1 MDPPPPSL
9 RRGRLRMNTNK
20 RQDKPQMTQID
31 ADDFLSEPL
40 PVTLIKLYLRISAV
54 EFFAFYSCPFAAC
67 RAVGLAEAGPFV
79 VQVRLIGTQAGNRP
93 WATLGTSGDRE

>member
-1 MDPPPPSL
+1 
-9 RRGRLRMNTNK
+9 
-20 RQDKPQMTQID
+20 MTQID

-67 RAVGLAEAGPFV
+67 RAVGLAEAGHS
-79 VQVRLIGTQAGNRP
+79 RLSSRAFGF
-93 WATLGTSGDRE
+93 